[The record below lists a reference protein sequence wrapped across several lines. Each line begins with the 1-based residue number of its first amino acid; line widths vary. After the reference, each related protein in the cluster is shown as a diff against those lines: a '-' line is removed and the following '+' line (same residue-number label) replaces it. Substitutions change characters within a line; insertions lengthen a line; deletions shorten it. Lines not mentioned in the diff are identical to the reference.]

1 MRDWNSGLCGDGSI
15 FSGRN
20 TTDCIFHGA
29 HVGREIVADGTQDL
43 RPGLDLCRP
52 SGAWQITV
60 NVLLAD
66 RSVRALG
73 SSSFAR
79 PDNRGRLSPRAPECA
94 FKSYPKLW
102 VVANIASS
110 RRLETPSLSKM
121 LLRWRF
127 TVSSLMEKCCAMS
140 LLLFPERISE
150 TISSSRGVRP

>member
-43 RPGLDLCRP
+43 RAGLDLCRP

-60 NVLLAD
+60 NVLPGGQECP
-66 RSVRALG
+66 RG

-79 PDNRGRLSPRAPECA
+79 PDSRGRLSPRAPECA
-94 FKSYPKLW
+94 FKAYPKLC
-102 VVANIASS
+102 VVANMASS

-127 TVSSLMEKCCAMS
+127 TVSSLIEKCCAMS